1 MKISI
6 YYTIFRVLFSAL
18 VFQFLAQPV
27 LAVDP
32 VVVNNRGELSKSSVT
47 DILDSLV
54 NAIYFKDEH
63 FTIPKE
69 SEKFGFPSSFVP
81 QYSDSVYTARIATLN
96 RKTPLHFVYNAQVRG
111 FIRLYAVEKRSMTSK
126 ILGLSKIYFPL
137 FEEKLDANNVPLEMK
152 YLAIVESALNP
163 TAVSPAGAKGLWQF
177 MYGTGKMYGLQSSSF
192 IDERYDPYKSSVS
205 ASRYLRDLYN
215 IYGDW
220 FLALAAYNSGPGN
233 VNKAIR
239 RAGGVKDYWAIWDYL
254 PAETRGY
261 VPAFIAVNYIM
272 SYYNEHNIRP
282 VEPGF
287 LYQDI
292 DTLRT
297 SRLLSFEQINETIGV
312 PMADLQFLN
321 PQYKLGIIPAAGNS
335 GNVIRLPKKFIPQ
348 FQKRENEIYAYK
360 SAKTIEREALFAR
373 LETLHASSVHRN
385 RDEGKTQKVHIV
397 EQGESLGSIARMYRT
412 YISQLIAWNS
422 LKDSDVS
429 PGQKLIVFGGSDN
442 AFSSQPNVSKRRA
455 KNKRGSRRLK
465 KEVILQRKYIAQSR
479 PQSQLLPPPQPQ
491 PKSQPLVKE
500 IVSQRLAIT
509 VERDVLFAFVESQ
522 KDLKAVSS
530 VPPAKPELKAVPGVP
545 PAKPELKSVPGVPS
559 VKPEL
564 KAVPGVPPVEPDL
577 KSVPGIPPAKPE
589 LKAVPGVPPAKPEL
603 KAVPGV
609 PPAKPELK
617 SVPSVSPSEP
627 DAEGQVY
634 ITHVVEE
641 GENLE
646 SIAAKYGTTVSQL
659 IAWNSLKDSQVTPGQ
674 KLIVF
679 VNDGN
684 SASSQAVSGKGDVSK
699 PVQ

>member
-1 MKISI
+1 MKISFYHI
-6 YYTIFRVLFSAL
+6 IFGVLLSAL
-18 VFQFLAQPV
+18 AFQILAQPV
-27 LAVDP
+27 LAADP
-32 VVVNNRGELSKSSVT
+32 VANNIRGEFSKSSVS

-54 NAIYFKDEH
+54 NATYFRDEH
-63 FTIPKE
+63 FSISKE
-69 SEKFGFPSSFVP
+69 SEKFGFPSTFVP

-111 FIRLYAVEKRSMTSK
+111 FIRLYAVERRSMTAK

-192 IDERYDPYKSSVS
+192 IEERYDPYKASDS
-205 ASRYLRDLYN
+205 ASRYLRDLYK

-220 FLALAAYNSGPGN
+220 FLVLAAYNSGPGN

-297 SRLLSFEQINETIGV
+297 SRLLSFEQISETIGV
-312 PMADLQFLN
+312 PMANLQFLN

-348 FQKRENEIYAYK
+348 FQKREQEIYAYK
-360 SAKTIEREALFAR
+360 SAKTLEREALFAR
-373 LETLHASSVHRN
+373 LETLHAGSARKYRESGA
-385 RDEGKTQKVHIV
+385 EGKTQKIHIV

-422 LKDSDVS
+422 LKDSDVT
-429 PGQKLIVFGGSDN
+429 PGQKLVVFGGSDKSI
-442 AFSSQPNVSKRRA
+442 SSQAKVSKRSV
-455 KNKRGSRRLK
+455 KKKRGSRRLK
-465 KEVILQRKYIAQSR
+465 TEVVVQKKYNAQRPSQ
-479 PQSQLLPPPQPQ
+479 PQSQLQA
-491 PKSQPLVKE
+491 KE
-500 IVSQRLAIT
+500 IVAERLAKT
-509 VERDVLFAFVESQ
+509 VERDEQFVLVESH
-522 KDLKAVSS
+522 KGRKVLS
-530 VPPAKPELKAVPGVP
+530 
-545 PAKPELKSVPGVPS
+545 
-559 VKPEL
+559 
-564 KAVPGVPPVEPDL
+564 
-577 KSVPGIPPAKPE
+577 
-589 LKAVPGVPPAKPEL
+589 
-603 KAVPGV
+603 
-609 PPAKPELK
+609 
-617 SVPSVSPSEP
+617 SVSPAAPILEALSSAPPAEPALKTVSRAPLAEP
-627 DAEGQVY
+627 DSEGQVY
-634 ITHVVEE
+634 ITHVVVE
-641 GENLE
+641 GENLS
-646 SIAAKYGTTVSQL
+646 SIAAMYGTTVSQL
-659 IAWNSLKDSQVTPGQ
+659 MVSNNLKDSLVTPGQ

-679 VNDGN
+679 VNDGYG
-684 SASSQAVSGKGDVSK
+684 ASSRTVSGKGDVSK
-699 PVQ
+699 PVP

>member
-6 YYTIFRVLFSAL
+6 YYTISRVLFSAL

-63 FTIPKE
+63 FSIPKE

-205 ASRYLRDLYN
+205 ASRYLRDLYK

-297 SRLLSFEQINETIGV
+297 SRLVSFEQISETIGV
-312 PMADLQFLN
+312 PMTDLQFLN

-348 FQKRENEIYAYK
+348 FQRREQEIYAYK

-373 LETLHASSVHRN
+373 LESLHAGSVHRN
-385 RDEGKTQKVHIV
+385 REPGAEGKTQKIHIV

-422 LKDSDVS
+422 LKDSDVT
-429 PGQKLIVFGGSDN
+429 PGQKLIVFGGPDN
-442 AFSSQPNVSKRRA
+442 GMSSQADVSAGRTK
-455 KNKRGSRRLK
+455 KMNGSRSLK
-465 KEVILQRKYIAQSR
+465 KEVIVQKKYIAK
-479 PQSQLLPPPQPQ
+479 PQ
-491 PKSQPLVKE
+491 VKE
-500 IVSQRLAIT
+500 IVVERLAKT
-509 VERDVLFAFVESQ
+509 VERDELFALVESH
-522 KDLKAVSS
+522 KDLKAVTGVPPAEPHVKTVSS
-530 VPPAKPELKAVPGVP
+530 VPPAEPHVKTVTDVP
-545 PAKPELKSVPGVPS
+545 PAEQALKAISVVPS
-559 VKPEL
+559 AEPAL
-564 KAVPGVPPVEPDL
+564 KAES
-577 KSVPGIPPAKPE
+577 SV
-589 LKAVPGVPPAKPEL
+589 L
-603 KAVPGV
+603 
-609 PPAKPELK
+609 
-617 SVPSVSPSEP
+617 PSEP
-627 DAEGQVY
+627 DSEGQVY

-641 GENLE
+641 GENLG

-659 IAWNSLKDSQVTPGQ
+659 IVWNSLKDSQVTPGQ

-684 SASSQAVSGKGDVSK
+684 GASSRAVSGKGDVSK